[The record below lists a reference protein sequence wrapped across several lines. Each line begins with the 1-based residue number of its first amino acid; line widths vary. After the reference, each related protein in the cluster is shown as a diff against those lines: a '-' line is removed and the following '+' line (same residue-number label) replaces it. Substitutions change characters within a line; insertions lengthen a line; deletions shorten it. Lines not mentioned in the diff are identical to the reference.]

1 MKTLL
6 SQETEEKARKM
17 AEIVTKSSSVETGN
31 LTSDSLFLSDGTLSY
46 YGIVLRSCR
55 RCVIDGFPLEEYF
68 LDEIPYIG
76 NDYVVAYFENINEF
90 GTGENYNPKA
100 HEIIFVCEEDKN
112 VAVPYSTC
120 NDGRGLYIEE
130 RADCFE
136 AVCLIGG

>member
-17 AEIVTKSSSVETGN
+17 AETVAKSSSVEIDN
-31 LTSDSLFLSDGTLSY
+31 LISDDMFLSNGALSY
-46 YGIVLRSCR
+46 YGIILRSCR

-68 LDEIPYIG
+68 LDEIPCIG
-76 NDYVVAYFENINEF
+76 IDYVVAYFENINEF
-90 GTGENYNPKA
+90 GTEKNYNPKA
-100 HEIIFVCEEDKN
+100 HEKIFVCEEDKN

-120 NDGRGLYIEE
+120 NDGRGLYIEQ
-130 RADCFE
+130 RANCFE